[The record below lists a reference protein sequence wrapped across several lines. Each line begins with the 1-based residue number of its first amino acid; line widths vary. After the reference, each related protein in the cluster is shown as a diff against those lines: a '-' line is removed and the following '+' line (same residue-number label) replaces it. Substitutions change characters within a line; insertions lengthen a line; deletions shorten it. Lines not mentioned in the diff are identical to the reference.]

1 MNIPIN
7 SLTNKIKKLV
17 DLCQKN
23 ESDYG
28 VGSSWFKEPT
38 PNEIIT
44 KWENEHNI
52 LIPETYKEW
61 LCFTNEAQI
70 RNTLAHFYGPDKF
83 VTNSMGLS
91 EDFVVIADLSG
102 DGEQLCFS
110 KTNGNFIWIDH
121 GEIETISDFSDVLD
135 EIIRILKPE
144 SCLLPKMEE
153 LLIKMA
159 EKYNK

>member
-1 MNIPIN
+1 MNILSN
-7 SLTNKIKKLV
+7 SLTKKIKELV

-28 VGSSWFKEPT
+28 EGASWFKEPT

-61 LCFTNEAQI
+61 LSFTNEAQI

-83 VTNSMGLS
+83 ITNNTGLS
-91 EDFVVIADLSG
+91 EDLIIIADLSG

-110 KTNGNFIWIDH
+110 KKDRNFIWTDH
-121 GEIETISDFSDVLD
+121 GKSESIFDFGDVLD
-135 EIIRILKPE
+135 EVIRILKQQ
-144 SCLLPKMEE
+144 SCLSPKMEE

-159 EKYNK
+159 EKYNN